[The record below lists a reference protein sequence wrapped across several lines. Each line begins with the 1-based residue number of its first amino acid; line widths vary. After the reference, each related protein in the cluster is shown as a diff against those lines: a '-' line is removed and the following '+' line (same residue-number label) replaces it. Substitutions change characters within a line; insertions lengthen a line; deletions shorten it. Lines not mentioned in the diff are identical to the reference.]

1 MHLVVDGALL
11 RRFLCIALLP
21 LLGVVSY
28 ITLLILPLIFYTNT
42 NVLPAWPEA
51 QLTKESHPHLEI
63 TAASYSERKHS
74 AVEPYGLAMG
84 TDPVEPSLIT
94 SGQHTQAIRLDRMLG
109 PSKGEKKASRHIFPK
124 NNQLHQTPSQP
135 YSQRAAEAIRSWTG
149 FQYSV
154 SADGSGAKLL
164 QQLPS
169 EHIQGCPPQH
179 LHHQSSHQ
187 FAYPWM
193 QHPQPPVQ
201 HPQNFGRVDL
211 ASTYG
216 SSQAHGADH
225 ASAENASDR
234 KHQSDPGVVV
244 TGEFRRARQYY
255 VGLQTRRELWR
266 TTNSAD
272 LSDCFTKQTWPFHP
286 HGDGTAAIFGS
297 DETSC
302 GLSVY
307 AQGPM
312 HDSKVVVVL
321 RMDAT
326 KLKSPNDMFIR
337 YDSNKIV
344 HLHYWELDDLFHAFV
359 KSLAEHQ
366 RVDLWL
372 KSETIPM
379 FKMQQTETSFAQKV
393 ETTLRIPF
401 DVYLGSAE
409 ALDVKKFDGV
419 AVKLTENDVPSFLS
433 GSRNSYRVLKPLR
446 VRMNHHNGVSRGSHN
461 KDCSLWT
468 IPEVMTG
475 EEHHT
480 LDVQVAQKSFADS
493 IYWETVLNGE
503 IGRIDFYL
511 SAGMHFKKETLKS
524 VEKSVQ
530 FRNGVLKVLLGD
542 DEMVVNG
549 CSHMIVSVDT
559 RSLCYSV
566 VQSKHSFLLLQFF
579 SGDNTLVTMVV
590 KIKYTKTQIDDI
602 IHKLI
607 EPHIVSLLIPFELKT
622 LLKKRTKGELWC
634 DSYTANIL
642 WPVSDTHLLDTLL
655 EDEVLVE
662 IALF

>member
-28 ITLLILPLIFYTNT
+28 LTLLILPRIFYTNT
-42 NVLPAWPEA
+42 NVLPACPEA

-109 PSKGEKKASRHIFPK
+109 PSRQK
-124 NNQLHQTPSQP
+124 NQLSDRGPQKQHAPCQVNQKP
-135 YSQRAAEAIRSWTG
+135 YSRMPSETRAQADHESSEEKLRLWEYVQSSA
-149 FQYSV
+149 
-154 SADGSGAKLL
+154 SADGSSAKLL
-164 QQLPS
+164 KGTRPKTT
-169 EHIQGCPPQH
+169 
-179 LHHQSSHQ
+179 
-187 FAYPWM
+187 AY
-193 QHPQPPVQ
+193 V
-201 HPQNFGRVDL
+201 R
-211 ASTYG
+211 
-216 SSQAHGADH
+216 
-225 ASAENASDR
+225 
-234 KHQSDPGVVV
+234 
-244 TGEFRRARQYY
+244 
-255 VGLQTRRELWR
+255 LQTQRVLRNTSARRKEYYGR
-266 TTNSAD
+266 SSD